1 MKASKSLM
9 AITIAV
15 NLAITPSA
23 IATPKTSVKAAG
35 RVTTTVINTILNGAG
50 VPAKTVG
57 INGDFYIDTKNLN
70 LYGPKTNGVW
80 KVTTSLKQA
89 DIKSVTTVV
98 GEQGG
103 IGATGAQGEK
113 GDKGATGNTGANGSA
128 GLTGAIGATGI
139 KGNDGGVGAT
149 GFSGA
154 TGLTGLTGATGP
166 TGATGLKGDTGLTGA
181 AGTVGATGSPGAAGT
196 AGAAGLKGDAGL
208 TGAAGVQGV
217 KGDTGTAGAAGSAG
231 AAGISVSKFASV
243 PNISLV
249 TATDG
254 NSNSGIFFTSDSDG
268 NYTFDIL
275 VTGGVQLN
283 VDYKLNAEIVVG
295 SSAIISQYV
304 VASDAITFANGSA
317 GRQYGFH
324 IIGAA
329 AGVTSGTSFGVRIS
343 IQYGAGTSTVFFS
356 GRALINKVG
365 SIG

>member
-80 KVTTSLKQA
+80 KVTTSLKLS
-89 DIKSVTTVV
+89 DTKSVATAIGDPGAI
-98 GEQGG
+98 GEKGD
-103 IGATGAQGEK
+103 K
-113 GDKGATGNTGANGSA
+113 GDKGATGNTGASGIA
-128 GLTGAIGATGI
+128 GLSGATGATGV
-139 KGNDGGVGAT
+139 KGNDGGIGTT
-149 GFSGA
+149 GISGA
-154 TGLTGLTGATGP
+154 AGSIGATGP
-166 TGATGLKGDTGLTGA
+166 AGATGATGLKGDTGLPGA
-181 AGTVGATGSPGAAGT
+181 AGSVGATGSPGAAGT

-231 AAGISVSKFASV
+231 AAGISVSYFVDLGTWTLSTNQNV
-243 PNISLV
+243 
-249 TATDG
+249 G
-254 NSNSGIFFTSDSDG
+254 TSDSNLFG
-268 NYTFDIL
+268 NLDIGSYTFEIMVDGTFSPNTTAGMTI
-275 VTGGVQLN
+275 GMQLIASAGTL
-283 VDYKLNAEIVVG
+283 DYRVF
-295 SSAIISQYV
+295 
-304 VASDAITFANGSA
+304 ASDSAAYING
-317 GRQYGFH
+317 YGNRHYQFM
-324 IIGAA
+324 IIGKIVCTGATTLKMRA
-329 AGVTSGTSFGVRIS
+329 ID
-343 IQYGAGTSTVFFS
+343 QYGATASNLLNFN